1 MFIDQKEP
9 IQVEKASNNS
19 FLKTFNLTKRTLM
32 YHCEGVAGGRDYA
45 YHISAYMNVNYV

>member
-19 FLKTFNLTKRTLM
+19 FLKTFNLTKRALM
-32 YHCEGVAGGRDYA
+32 YHCVLDAVVEIFEGVRT
-45 YHISAYMNVNYV
+45 M